1 MGTAALLL
9 GQEIVVNP
17 ERPLNLKAGRV
28 LQLKEEL
35 RITDDGGQFFL
46 RFPRIGKVAPDN
58 SLFFLD
64 FDSLVHLDAKDRYL
78 GNYFK
83 KGQGPGEF
91 NYVSNFDIA
100 QDHLIV
106 HSNSPGKIVWFDFQ
120 GKIVK
125 EISLTE
131 MPRLSFLFFAHGVY
145 HFFKYGVPETSEK
158 LEVINFPQVLI
169 AADEDGREVREL
181 ITFPNRG
188 FRIGGVM
195 VMQELLFTSCQ
206 HRHLFVSHTREY
218 CLKMVDCQ
226 EGRLLRV
233 FQRKYKRV
241 KPPKDHRE
249 AAIVIGAKRYEAP
262 GSEYL
267 GDVND
272 LFVFKDVLWVVT
284 STKDEKKGVLVDVY
298 DFMGRYID
306 AFFLKFNVSLIGTH
320 GDSILVREKGPDDLI
335 QIVKY
340 RVVD

>member
-1 MGTAALLL
+1 
-9 GQEIVVNP
+9 
-17 ERPLNLKAGRV
+17 
-28 LQLKEEL
+28 
-35 RITDDGGQFFL
+35 
-46 RFPRIGKVAPDN
+46 
-58 SLFFLD
+58 
-64 FDSLVHLDAKDRYL
+64 
-78 GNYFK
+78 
-83 KGQGPGEF
+83 
-91 NYVSNFDIA
+91 
-100 QDHLIV
+100 
-106 HSNSPGKIVWFDFQ
+106 
-120 GKIVK
+120 
-125 EISLTE
+125 
-131 MPRLSFLFFAHGVY
+131 
-145 HFFKYGVPETSEK
+145 
-158 LEVINFPQVLI
+158 
-169 AADEDGREVREL
+169 
-181 ITFPNRG
+181 
-188 FRIGGVM
+188 
-195 VMQELLFTSCQ
+195 
-206 HRHLFVSHTREY
+206 
-218 CLKMVDCQ
+218 MVDCQ